1 MSDILILKSML
12 SLRNDL
18 WLGSND
24 EDFHESLMLCVDICE
39 LILDVLIKQVQ
50 ITIAGIL
57 KRRPPFYDILEE
69 GIYKD
74 FENTEFSD
82 LSPLR

>member
-1 MSDILILKSML
+1 
-12 SLRNDL
+12 
-18 WLGSND
+18 
-24 EDFHESLMLCVDICE
+24 MLCIDICE

-57 KRRPPFYDILEE
+57 KRCSPFYDILEE
-69 GIYKD
+69 GIYQD

-82 LSPLR
+82 LSPFR

>member
-1 MSDILILKSML
+1 MSDILILKSTL

-18 WLGSND
+18 WSGSND
-24 EDFHESLMLCVDICE
+24 EDFHECLMLCIDICE
-39 LILDVLIKQVQ
+39 LILDILIKQVQ

-57 KRRPPFYDILEE
+57 KRCSPFYDILEE
-69 GIYKD
+69 GIYQD

-82 LSPLR
+82 LSPFR